1 MHFIKKKN
9 QENKLIITC
18 IVNILFH
25 VQSFSS
31 MLINQECVCVCTCVC
46 VCGGASTLYLVTLEQ
61 INPLITSV
69 HVCCLVCF
77 N

>member
-1 MHFIKKKN
+1 MHFIKKKKN

-31 MLINQECVCVCTCVC
+31 MLINQECVCVCTCVW
-46 VCGGASTLYLVTLEQ
+46 GGPLLYILWSL
-61 INPLITSV
+61 SR
-69 HVCCLVCF
+69 
-77 N
+77 

>member
-1 MHFIKKKN
+1 MYCQHSVSCAKF
-9 QENKLIITC
+9 QFDVNKSGMC
-18 IVNILFH
+18 A
-25 VQSFSS
+25 
-31 MLINQECVCVCTCVC
+31 CVYVCVC

>member
-1 MHFIKKKN
+1 MHFIKKKT